1 MRKKKGLQPTEAET
15 QKAILQFLGY
25 VTGAF
30 FWRNNTGAV
39 KIVRNNGKKGF
50 VKFGLKGSPDIIG
63 CYRGNFVAFEV
74 KSAKGI
80 ASPEQKNFLNRIK
93 KCGGYSFIVRS
104 VEDVVE
110 SLEKIKIEIEYE
122 KK

>member
-1 MRKKKGLQPTEAET
+1 MRKRGLQPSEAEI

-25 VTGAF
+25 VQDAF

-63 CYRGNFVAFEV
+63 CYKGNFVAFEV

-80 ASPEQKNFLNRIK
+80 ASLEQKDFLNRIK

-104 VEDVVE
+104 VDDVVNAM
-110 SLEKIKIEIEYE
+110 EKIKIDYE
-122 KK
+122 KR